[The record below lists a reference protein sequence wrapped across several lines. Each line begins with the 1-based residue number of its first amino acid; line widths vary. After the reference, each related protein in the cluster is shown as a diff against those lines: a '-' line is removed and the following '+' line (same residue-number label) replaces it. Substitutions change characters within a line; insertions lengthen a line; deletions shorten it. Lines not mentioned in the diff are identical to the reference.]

1 MASQV
6 GESFS
11 EKVTFDLSSTK
22 KLVITSNW
30 RLKARTSL
38 VAQTVKHLSTMRETQ
53 VPSLCWKDPLE
64 KEMAIHSRTTAW
76 KIPWTEEPGRLQ
88 SMGLQRVRHDWV
100 TSLFHKECGHYL
112 KLKTESQKRLEHVCD
127 EQACILFI
135 HLLRPLSGFLWLL
148 DEKEWWNGIKHR
160 LRNQNLKLKP
170 TLFSFFH
177 NKNNSQSRF

>member
-22 KLVITSNW
+22 KVVITSNW

-38 VAQTVKHLSTMRETQ
+38 VVQTVKHLSTMWETQ
-53 VPSLCWKDPLE
+53 VPSLGWEDPLK

-88 SMGLQRVRHDWV
+88 SMGSQRVGQDWA
-100 TSLFHKECGHYL
+100 TSLFHKEFGHYL
-112 KLKTESQKRLEHVCD
+112 KLKTESQRRLEHVRD
-127 EQACILFI
+127 ELACTLCI
-135 HLLRPLSGFLWLL
+135 HLPRPLSGFLWLL
-148 DEKEWWNGIKHR
+148 DEKEWWDGIKHG
-160 LRNQNLKLKP
+160 
-170 TLFSFFH
+170 
-177 NKNNSQSRF
+177 